1 MQKSKKEELSEFDEL
16 DGLEI
21 QPLTDEDLAV
31 VGGGFGRDI
40 ESCSTDQCSC
50 F

>member
-1 MQKSKKEELSEFDEL
+1 MQKTKKEELSDFDEF

-31 VGGGFGRDI
+31 VGGSIGSEI
-40 ESCSTDQCSC
+40 ESCSTSSCSC

>member
-1 MQKSKKEELSEFDEL
+1 MQKTKKEELSEFDEL

-31 VGGGFGRDI
+31 VGGGGDSEI
-40 ESCSTDQCSC
+40 ESCSTSSCSC